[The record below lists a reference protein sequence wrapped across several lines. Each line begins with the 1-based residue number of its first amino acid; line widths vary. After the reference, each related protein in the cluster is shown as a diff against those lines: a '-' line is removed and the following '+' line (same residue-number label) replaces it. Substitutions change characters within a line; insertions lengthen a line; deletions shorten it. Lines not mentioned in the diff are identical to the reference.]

1 MLWRRLPR
9 ALLVV
14 SVAVWVST
22 LGSLIVARHNSV
34 GTFDFDLGIHD
45 QSLWLLANG
54 KSFNTVCGL
63 PVFGHHAMFAYYF
76 LVPLVW
82 LGGGPNLWNV
92 LQVIGL
98 GVSAVP
104 VFLVARR
111 RLGGEWPALA
121 LAVAWLLLPTIGFLA
136 WETLHPETMAVPF
149 VLMAYHLATTRPDG
163 DARAVRRHNLI
174 TVAWLL
180 LAVLWKEDIALA
192 LAGMGVVLWIR
203 GRRRFGPV
211 LTVASAVYF
220 VVFGTWMVPALAGDV
235 TAYSDLFGELGSTP
249 AEVITTSLR
258 HPSML
263 LQRLQDTNSLGYA
276 ARTYAPLGFVPFL
289 APWVLLIGL
298 PQMSISMVSTYDF
311 TRQLYY
317 HYQAMP
323 MVAAILGA
331 VEAVA
336 WMQRRKLWLGRAAV
350 TVALIASVVAC
361 RQWGILPFSKDYRA
375 GFWPAGDYVTT
386 GWDAALARIGPTDS
400 VSAYYTFVPHLTHR
414 ELVYTFPNPWQPSNF
429 LSGPSKL
436 VPPSEIEWLVIL
448 DGGLGPQPAALL
460 NSLIARGE
468 YGDPETVAGV
478 TTYRRLQP

>member
-14 SVAVWVST
+14 SVAVWVSA

-92 LQVIGL
+92 LQVAALGL
-98 GVSAVP
+98 SAVP

-121 LAVAWLLLPTIGFLA
+121 LALAWLQLPTVGFLA

-149 VLMAYHLATTRPDG
+149 VLMAYHLATTRPEG
-163 DARAVRRHNLI
+163 DARAVRRHNLV
-174 TVAWLL
+174 TVLWLL

-192 LAGMGVVLWIR
+192 LGGMGVVLWVR

-211 LTVASAVYF
+211 LAVAAGVYF
-220 VVFGTWMVPALAGDV
+220 VVFGTWMVPALAGEV

-249 AEVITTSLR
+249 AEVIVNSLR
-258 HPSML
+258 DPGML

-276 ARTYAPLGFVPFL
+276 AQTFAPLGFTSLL
-289 APWVLLIGL
+289 APWMLLMGL
-298 PQMSISMVSTYDF
+298 PQMAISAVSTHDF
-311 TRQLYY
+311 TRQIYY

-323 MVAAILGA
+323 MVAAILGT
-331 VEAVA
+331 VEAAA
-336 WMQRRKLWLGRAAV
+336 WINRRKAV
-350 TVALIASVVAC
+350 LARGVVVVALVASIVAS
-361 RQWGILPFSKDYRA
+361 RQWGILPYSEDYRA
-375 GFWPAGDYVTT
+375 GFWPPDNYSTT
-386 GWDAALARIGPTDS
+386 GWDAALARVGPDDS

-414 ELVYTFPNPWQPSNF
+414 ELIYTFPNPWQPSNF

-436 VPPSEIEWLVIL
+436 VPPSEIKWLVIL
-448 DGGLGPQPAALL
+448 DGGLGPQPQALL
-460 NSLIARGE
+460 DDLIARGE

-478 TTYRRLQP
+478 TTYRRLLP